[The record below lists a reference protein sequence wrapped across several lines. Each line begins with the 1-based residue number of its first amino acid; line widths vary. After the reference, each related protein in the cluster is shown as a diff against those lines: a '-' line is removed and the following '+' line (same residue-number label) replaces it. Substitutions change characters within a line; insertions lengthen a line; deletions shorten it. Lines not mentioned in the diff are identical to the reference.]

1 MSPMPK
7 TYDLVVPLGFACSC
21 SQTLRQAGL
30 QLASFPWD
38 WVGTPPPIFRCRTIC
53 SDFKDWMNLED
64 LKWAGR
70 NDTYGH
76 EEVRNV
82 RTGLIIMH
90 DFVQGV
96 SIEEQYP
103 AITEKYTRRI
113 ARLDRLLKSSKSV
126 LLVTIDTPVSPAPVS
141 PEEGRKSIE
150 IMSEKYPNAKFDFLI
165 VNLETG
171 RSLENR
177 IDETPLPEVRRIA
190 FDFKC
195 YAPDAPVFGIEVKMI
210 ADFLKGEYAVRDY
223 RSREEIAAHRAKRKG
238 KHAKKLQRKM
248 DAIGAKTKTQYYLLR
263 LRNALRS
270 IFPKRSD
277 LIVVHV
283 DGGICSQINFVSYG
297 LAVAKL
303 LGGKA
308 RVKYDISWFREDGKD
323 INGRFAR
330 NWDFPKAFPDLPI
343 EVATDEETSAAKKS
357 RFVDLTEV
365 SSLGEIEPSAY
376 LGGFP
381 KGCFNL
387 PGLRELLREKF
398 RPALD
403 ERSSAVAAE
412 MESRPSCAVHVRRGD
427 LCISSVAYGVPCT
440 AEYFAKTI
448 KIVRALEPDA
458 KFYFFSDE
466 PDYVRDTLLPA
477 LPQGIE
483 SMVVDFNG
491 SDRGYMDLALIAKC
505 GYVIGSIGSLGIYG
519 AFLGGGTLVTPK
531 YSLGGLQA
539 IDHVIYLNDDRD
551 LIALRQRQEDRKR
564 VFPGVE
570 RVRWGKKRSL
580 VLFNR
585 IRIDYR

>member
-1 MSPMPK
+1 M
-7 TYDLVVPLGFACSC
+7 
-21 SQTLRQAGL
+21 
-30 QLASFPWD
+30 
-38 WVGTPPPIFRCRTIC
+38 
-53 SDFKDWMNLED
+53 
-64 LKWAGR
+64 
-70 NDTYGH
+70 
-76 EEVRNV
+76 
-82 RTGLIIMH
+82 
-90 DFVQGV
+90 
-96 SIEEQYP
+96 
-103 AITEKYTRRI
+103 
-113 ARLDRLLKSSKSV
+113 
-126 LLVTIDTPVSPAPVS
+126 
-141 PEEGRKSIE
+141 
-150 IMSEKYPNAKFDFLI
+150 
-165 VNLETG
+165 
-171 RSLENR
+171 
-177 IDETPLPEVRRIA
+177 
-190 FDFKC
+190 
-195 YAPDAPVFGIEVKMI
+195 
-210 ADFLKGEYAVRDY
+210 RDY
-223 RSREEIAAHRAKRKG
+223 RSREEIAAHRAKRKE

-357 RFVDLTEV
+357 RFVDLTEI

-505 GYVIGSIGSLGIYG
+505 RYVIGSIGSLGIYG

>member
-53 SDFKDWMNLED
+53 SEFKDWMNLED

-82 RTGLIIMH
+82 RSGIFFMH
-90 DFVQGV
+90 DFVQGTPL
-96 SIEEQYP
+96 EDQYP
-103 AITEKYTRRI
+103 AVMEKYTRRA

-177 IDETPLPEVRRIA
+177 IDETPLPGVRRIA

-283 DGGICSQINFVSYG
+283 DGGICSQINFIAYG
-297 LAVAKL
+297 LAVANL
-303 LGGKA
+303 LGDKA
-308 RVKYDISWFREDGKD
+308 RIKFDISWFKEDGKD
-323 INGRFAR
+323 CNGRFAR
-330 NWDFPKAFPDLPI
+330 NWDFPKAFPELPI
-343 EVATDEETSAAKKS
+343 EVATDAEIAAVKKR
-357 RFVDLTEV
+357 RFIDLTEI
-365 SSLGEIEPSAY
+365 SSLEEISAPAY

-381 KGCFNL
+381 RGCYNL
-387 PGLRELLREKF
+387 PGMRKLLSEKF

-403 ERSSAVAAE
+403 DPTAAVAEEIAKG
-412 MESRPSCAVHVRRGD
+412 PACAVHVRRGD
-427 LCISSVAYGVPCT
+427 LTISSVAYGVPCST
-440 AEYFAKTI
+440 EYFAKTV
-448 KIVRALEPDA
+448 KIVRALEPKA

-466 PDYVRDTLLPA
+466 PDYVRNELLPA
-477 LPQGIE
+477 LPPDLDSRI
-483 SMVVDFNG
+483 VDFNG
-491 SDRGYMDLALIAKC
+491 SDKGYLDLALIAKC
-505 GYVIGSIGSLGIYG
+505 GYVIASIGSLGVYG
-519 AFLGGGTLVTPK
+519 AFLGNGLLITPK
-531 YSLGGLQA
+531 YNLGCIQA
-539 IDHVIYLNDDRD
+539 IDNVIYINEDRS
-551 LIALRQRQEDRKR
+551 LIGLRQRQEERRK
-564 VFPGVE
+564 VFPGVV
-570 RVRWGKKRSL
+570 RIRWGKKRSL
-580 VLFNR
+580 LLFNR